1 MTEGYK
7 HFRSKTTG
15 KAGYYPAHFGETWP
29 DFEEVDPNSDFCADC
44 AVQPTV
50 EVEVEAE
57 QSEPEPE
64 VTPVPRPLPRPAKTP
79 KESDK

>member
-15 KAGYYPAHFGETWP
+15 KSGYYPAHFGETWP
-29 DFEEVDPNSDFCADC
+29 DFEEADPNSDSCVDC

-50 EVEVEAE
+50 EVEAD
-57 QSEPEPE
+57 QPEPE
-64 VTPVPRPLPRPAKTP
+64 DIPVPRPLPRLAKTH